1 MGKIKLRE
9 KVYKKIKSVQRNLTI
24 TGSEMQMP
32 KSSEFYPPFKTYE
45 AVENIYSQPYGDIEE
60 AEHIKPEISPQANKY
75 PEPIDN
81 MVQHK
86 CVKYWDTKQ
95 DNIKSKKQNQFPGLS
110 FNNKKM
116 PHRKKRFERRQI

>member
-1 MGKIKLRE
+1 
-9 KVYKKIKSVQRNLTI
+9 
-24 TGSEMQMP
+24 MQMP
-32 KSSEFYPPFKTYE
+32 KPSEFYPPFKTYE

-60 AEHIKPEISPQANKY
+60 AEHIKPELSPQANKY

-95 DNIKSKKQNQFPGLS
+95 VNIKSTKQNQFPGLS
-110 FNNKKM
+110 FNIKKM
-116 PHRKKRFERRQI
+116 PYRKKRFETLEASIILGEEPYNYAIHY